1 MQDTKNNVES
11 SVKCITKIVA
21 DELKKVQKKI
31 RIKRLL
37 LKMKFLNS

>member
-21 DELKKVQKKI
+21 DELKKVQKKN
-31 RIKRLL
+31 KD
-37 LKMKFLNS
+37 KKAFK